1 MASERLPPWR
11 KTGNKADPRHFEGLG
26 IGSLVEFSA
35 YDDRNRQQGRVLGA
49 ITGAAMET
57 YISGGRV
64 FEGQVLAIEDGYYQ
78 YWFEELYGKLGD
90 SPITFF
96 HFCDV
101 PVGVCKSQTAFRN
114 PIHVDVFRLVNS
126 NQAERLAWLNDSQ
139 KAFIKAH
146 PVVISGK
153 DAPGSGRPPA
163 SGDVQ
168 PAERPGQEVET
179 GLPGVEGLA
188 RALGSGEP
196 AHKRPA
202 DEASQEKEEKVQ
214 KKKNNK
220 RDDGDRARSRSD
232 PRERGRPR
240 VKASAEPERAR
251 RGRVSL
257 RDELDKKKPPE
268 PHLSALD
275 FDAAHRKKKKEEKSR
290 KKRRSSSSTS
300 KRDRSPSSSSS
311 GSLFRS
317 AALPRGLE
325 RLRRMH
331 QKDPGKLA
339 SISLQRLQELVVRAQ
354 GRGTATSTNENLPA
368 VAMGYLS
375 QVFLVQNPPSTVAVR
390 TVKEMRTVAIVID
403 HLCSNDPLR
412 ALDILVQRLKALE
425 LAHRQQSWV
434 QASQLELVLDED
446 MTAVFRPE
454 LKAAQSEVKE
464 EWKMQRGPLRTSRP
478 PQNWGTP
485 WVPSTP
491 ATDAKGEGDSKDT
504 PPSNQPKGMGK
515 KGRGKGKKGRFG
527 RR

>member
-57 YISGGRV
+57 YISCGRV

-101 PVGVCKSQTAFRN
+101 PVGVCKSHTAFRN
-114 PIHVDVFRLVNS
+114 PIHVDVFRLVSS

-168 PAERPGQEVET
+168 PAERPAQEVET

-202 DEASQEKEEKVQ
+202 DEASQEKEEKV
-214 KKKNNK
+214 KKKKKNK

-240 VKASAEPERAR
+240 VKASAGP
-251 RGRVSL
+251 
-257 RDELDKKKPPE
+257 ELDKKKPPE
-268 PHLSALD
+268 PQLSALD

-290 KKRRSSSSTS
+290 KKRRSSSSTL
-300 KRDRSPSSSSS
+300 KRDRSPSSSST

-354 GRGTATSTNENLPA
+354 GRGTATSTSENLPA

-390 TVKEMRTVAIVID
+390 TVKEMRTVATVID

-425 LAHRQQSWV
+425 LAHRQQSWA
-434 QASQLELVLDED
+434 QAAQLELVLDED

-485 WVPSTP
+485 WVQSTP